1 MSLGNLVLK
10 YNTGE
15 YMNKV
20 ELPKI
25 LLEKGFSHE
34 EHIFRYRP
42 DNLLTKKIN
51 ESTLYQNGFTLDEIE
66 NSEIWHSAVGS
77 LNDPFE
83 IYAKANPYEFE
94 QMNEEERFK
103 LWYRA
108 VATKLSPG
116 FLSQS
121 KEAQLKL
128 YKQTQLRFEENIRAF
143 SASDNS
149 FEEIITEIREEVA
162 IASFTSCC
170 NSRLMWGYYCNGL
183 SGLCL
188 IYNKKKLL
196 KNKIELHEIKYIDVA
211 YNFNVYDFAFSYRKP
226 RDIRE
231 LSQVLKTKH
240 KEWQHESEFR
250 SIVMLGADEY
260 GRGKILPLNE
270 CCIEGVIMG
279 KKSNEVTKIKVRE
292 LAKKNKFRVF
302 IADVNYSR
310 FEVEIYQ

>member
-1 MSLGNLVLK
+1 
-10 YNTGE
+10 
-15 YMNKV
+15 MNKV

-170 NSRLMWGYYCNGL
+170 NSRLMWG
-183 SGLCL
+183 
-188 IYNKKKLL
+188 
-196 KNKIELHEIKYIDVA
+196 
-211 YNFNVYDFAFSYRKP
+211 
-226 RDIRE
+226 
-231 LSQVLKTKH
+231 
-240 KEWQHESEFR
+240 
-250 SIVMLGADEY
+250 
-260 GRGKILPLNE
+260 
-270 CCIEGVIMG
+270 
-279 KKSNEVTKIKVRE
+279 
-292 LAKKNKFRVF
+292 
-302 IADVNYSR
+302 
-310 FEVEIYQ
+310 